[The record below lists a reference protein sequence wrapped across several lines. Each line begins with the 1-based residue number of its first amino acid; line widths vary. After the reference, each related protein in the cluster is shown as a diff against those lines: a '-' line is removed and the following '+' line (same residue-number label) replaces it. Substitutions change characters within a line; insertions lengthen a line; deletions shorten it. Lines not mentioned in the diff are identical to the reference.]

1 MRNWVAFCA
10 KDQNKDFAW
19 NVEQNYTLAQIKHM
33 ASILFQFLK
42 SSARLYYVVWVFV
55 LLSFALMRR
64 NAGKMVLGGQH
75 RICWVFFPGWE
86 L

>member
-33 ASILFQFLK
+33 ASILF
-42 SSARLYYVVWVFV
+42 
-55 LLSFALMRR
+55 
-64 NAGKMVLGGQH
+64 
-75 RICWVFFPGWE
+75 
-86 L
+86 